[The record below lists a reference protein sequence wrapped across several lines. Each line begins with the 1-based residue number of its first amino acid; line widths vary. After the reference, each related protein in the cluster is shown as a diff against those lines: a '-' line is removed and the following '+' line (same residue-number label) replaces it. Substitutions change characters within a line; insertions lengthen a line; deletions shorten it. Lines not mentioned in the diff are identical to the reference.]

1 MRGSIPP
8 QATPSKHNTKME
20 EGPSLQQYSTQL
32 NVYDPTEAH
41 RGRLFV
47 NYSDQFEIS
56 YKTGLGPVVIQAL
69 HYQEGIGDSPHN
81 LVDKLYEMTAATE
94 SEATRATASEGIL
107 SSAISTERT
116 RAQAEEKKS
125 SDGLASEVSARS
137 SAVTAQASALAQE
150 IADRITAVSAL
161 NNSLANELVARA
173 AADTVHSTTIAANT
187 TFIINESKRA
197 DDEEKRIVGL
207 VTAEADARHAVDLEI
222 LEFVRS
228 NNTRALAAEAILL
241 GSINDLSSIIDSN
254 VAQSLIQ
261 ISASVAVETAARSAS
276 ELALTGRIDA
286 VLSNI
291 DAAAL
296 DSFTEVVTALQG
308 SGAGGLAGAI
318 NTADSRALAAEASL
332 QAQISAL
339 LAAVLA
345 LQAPY

>member
-20 EGPSLQQYSTQL
+20 EGPSLQQYSKQL

-69 HYQEGIGDSPHN
+69 HYQEGIGDTPHN
-81 LVDKLYEMTAATE
+81 LVTKLYEMTVATE
-94 SEATRATASEGIL
+94 SEATRATAAEGVL
-107 SSAISTERT
+107 SSAISTEMT
-116 RAQAEEKKS
+116 RAQAEEKKTI
-125 SDGLASEVSARS
+125 DGLASEVSARS
-137 SAVTAQASALAQE
+137 SAVTAQATALAQE
-150 IADRITAVSAL
+150 IADRIGAVSAL
-161 NNSLANELVARA
+161 SNSLANESTSRV
-173 AADTVHSTTIAANT
+173 AADTVHSSSLASNAAAIT
-187 TFIINESKRA
+187 SEAKRA

-207 VTAEADARHAVDLEI
+207 INTEASARVAQGIDIMGDVAGYNGRALTAETGLQTALTAEIAARDLAVEFAKASVSADLAVEAA
-222 LEFVRS
+222 
-228 NNTRALAAEAILL
+228 RALASEQ
-241 GSINDLSSIIDSN
+241 GLSS
-254 VAQSLIQ
+254 
-261 ISASVAVETAARSAS
+261 
-276 ELALTGRIDA
+276 RIDA

-291 DAAAL
+291 DASAL
-296 DSFTEVVTALQG
+296 DSFTEVVNALQG

-318 NTADSRALAAEASL
+318 NSEETRALAAEASL
-332 QAQISAL
+332 QGQISAL